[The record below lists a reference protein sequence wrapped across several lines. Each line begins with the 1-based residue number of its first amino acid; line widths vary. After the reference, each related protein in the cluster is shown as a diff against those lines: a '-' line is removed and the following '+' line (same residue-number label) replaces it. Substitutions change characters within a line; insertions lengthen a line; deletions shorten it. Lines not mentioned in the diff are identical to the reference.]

1 MELREKEAFL
11 SQSQDA
17 LSAIYDQIA
26 KAPVLDWQ
34 ELDASRT
41 AVLVL
46 DMINGFAKEGALSS
60 PRVEAILG
68 ETARLC
74 REAKALG
81 LSIVAFA
88 DEHTQASPEFASF
101 PVHCLKDTAES
112 AICQELEAV
121 GGYERI
127 GKNSTNGFL
136 EPAFARWL
144 SEHEAIDRFVLIGD
158 CTDIC
163 VLQMAQTL
171 KAWFNRADRPS
182 RLIVPVSAVETYT
195 LGEHDGDL
203 LNVMGLYLM
212 TVSGIE
218 IVQTI
223 KAQRA

>member
-1 MELREKEAFL
+1 MELMEKQAFL
-11 SQSQDA
+11 DKAQTALAQIYAGIAQAPTLDRQS
-17 LSAIYDQIA
+17 
-26 KAPVLDWQ
+26 LDKT
-34 ELDASRT
+34 RT

-68 ETARLC
+68 ETVRLC
-74 REAKALG
+74 SVAKALG
-81 LSIVAFA
+81 MPIVAFA

-101 PVHCLKDTAES
+101 PIHCLKDTAES
-112 AICQELEAV
+112 AICQELAAV

-136 EPAFARWL
+136 EPAFAHWL
-144 SEHEAIDRFVLIGD
+144 NEHEAIDQFILIGD

-171 KAWFNRADRPS
+171 KAWFNRQDRSS
-182 RLIVPVSAVETYT
+182 RLIVPISAVETYT

-203 LNVMGLYLM
+203 LNVLALYLM

-223 KAQRA
+223 A

>member
-74 REAKALG
+74 SEAKALG

-88 DEHTQASPEFASF
+88 D
-101 PVHCLKDTAES
+101 
-112 AICQELEAV
+112 
-121 GGYERI
+121 
-127 GKNSTNGFL
+127 
-136 EPAFARWL
+136 
-144 SEHEAIDRFVLIGD
+144 
-158 CTDIC
+158 
-163 VLQMAQTL
+163 
-171 KAWFNRADRPS
+171 
-182 RLIVPVSAVETYT
+182 
-195 LGEHDGDL
+195 
-203 LNVMGLYLM
+203 
-212 TVSGIE
+212 
-218 IVQTI
+218 
-223 KAQRA
+223 

>member
-74 REAKALG
+74 SEAKALG

-88 DEHTQASPEFASF
+88 DEHTQASPDFASF
-101 PVHCLKDTAES
+101 PERYRRKRHLPR
-112 AICQELEAV
+112 V
-121 GGYERI
+121 GG
-127 GKNSTNGFL
+127 GG
-136 EPAFARWL
+136 
-144 SEHEAIDRFVLIGD
+144 
-158 CTDIC
+158 
-163 VLQMAQTL
+163 
-171 KAWFNRADRPS
+171 
-182 RLIVPVSAVETYT
+182 RL
-195 LGEHDGDL
+195 
-203 LNVMGLYLM
+203 
-212 TVSGIE
+212 
-218 IVQTI
+218 
-223 KAQRA
+223 